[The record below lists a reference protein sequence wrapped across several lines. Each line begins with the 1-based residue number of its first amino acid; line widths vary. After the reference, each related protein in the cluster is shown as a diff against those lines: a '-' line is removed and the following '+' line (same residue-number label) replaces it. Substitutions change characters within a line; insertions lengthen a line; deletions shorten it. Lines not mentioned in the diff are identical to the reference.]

1 MIGLEYVRKQ
11 NGDTVEA
18 LATKLGITKSL
29 ISQWE
34 NGRKPIPSKRL
45 IQLSELY
52 GLPEKYFNK
61 ELNKS
66 DQLKIQLK
74 KLSSQ
79 YDDSVVEDEVPID
92 FDENDKPIEYESVV
106 YGDRGTAEAIRST
119 EFDIKVEQ
127 FTEKVKNVIYNNNIN
142 YDDEQQTID
151 NIIDTQETNL
161 GLIKKFVS
169 LMKDN
174 DSMFLAYIL
183 RAVELSGEDG
193 DAWGEIPKFD
203 KNGLTGKVLAV
214 IKEWKEAEQKRREAE
229 YQEYK
234 ELFGIGDE

>member
-92 FDENDKPIEYESVV
+92 FDENGKPIEYESVV

-174 DSMFLAYIL
+174 DSMLLAYIL
-183 RAVELSGEDG
+183 RAVELSEEDG
-193 DAWGEIPKFD
+193 DAWGEMKYD
-203 KNGLTGKVLAV
+203 KNGLTVKVLAV

>member
-92 FDENDKPIEYESVV
+92 FDENGKPIEYESVV

-183 RAVELSGEDG
+183 RAVELSEEDG
-193 DAWGEIPKFD
+193 DAWGEIPKLD
-203 KNGLTGKVLAV
+203 RNGLTGKVLAV

-234 ELFGIGDE
+234 ELFGLNDE

>member
-18 LATKLGITKSL
+18 LALKLGITKSL

-79 YDDSVVEDEVPID
+79 YDDSVVEDEVPIN
-92 FDENDKPIEYESVV
+92 FDANGKPIEYEPVV

-127 FTEKVKNVIYNNNIN
+127 FTEKVKNVIYSNNIN

-183 RAVELSGEDG
+183 RAVELSEEDG
-193 DAWGEIPKFD
+193 DAWGEMKYD

-214 IKEWKEAEQKRREAE
+214 IREWKEAEQKRREAE

>member
-34 NGRKPIPSKRL
+34 NGRKSIPSKRL

-79 YDDSVVEDEVPID
+79 YDDSVVEDEVPIN
-92 FDENDKPIEYESVV
+92 FDANGKPIEYEPVV

-127 FTEKVKNVIYNNNIN
+127 FTEKVKNVIYSNNIN

-183 RAVELSGEDG
+183 RAVELSEEDG
-193 DAWGEIPKFD
+193 DAWGEMKYD

>member
-18 LATKLGITKSL
+18 LAIKLGITKSL

-79 YDDSVVEDEVPID
+79 YDDSVVEDEVPIN
-92 FDENDKPIEYESVV
+92 FDANGKPIEYEPVV

-127 FTEKVKNVIYNNNIN
+127 FTEKVKNVIYSNNIN

-183 RAVELSGEDG
+183 RAVELSEEDG
-193 DAWGEIPKFD
+193 DAWGEMKYD

>member
-92 FDENDKPIEYESVV
+92 FDENGKPIEYEPVV

-183 RAVELSGEDG
+183 RAVELSEEDG
-193 DAWGEIPKFD
+193 DAWGEIPKLD
-203 KNGLTGKVLAV
+203 RNGLTGKVLAV

-234 ELFGIGDE
+234 ELFGLNDE

>member
-92 FDENDKPIEYESVV
+92 FDENGKPIEYESVV

-127 FTEKVKNVIYNNNIN
+127 FIEKVKNVIYNNNIN

-183 RAVELSGEDG
+183 RAVELSEEDG
-193 DAWGEIPKFD
+193 DAWGEMKYD
-203 KNGLTGKVLAV
+203 KNGLTVKVLAV

>member
-92 FDENDKPIEYESVV
+92 FDENGKPIEYESVV

-174 DSMFLAYIL
+174 DSMLLAYIL
-183 RAVELSGEDG
+183 RAVELSEEDG
-193 DAWGEIPKFD
+193 DAWGEIPKLD
-203 KNGLTGKVLAV
+203 RNGLTGKVLAV

-234 ELFGIGDE
+234 ELFSLNDE

>member
-11 NGDTVEA
+11 NGDTVET

-79 YDDSVVEDEVPID
+79 YDDSVVEDEAPID
-92 FDENDKPIEYESVV
+92 FDENGKPIEYEPVV

-174 DSMFLAYIL
+174 DIMFLAYIL
-183 RAVELSGEDG
+183 RAVELSEEDG
-193 DAWGEIPKFD
+193 DAWGEIPKLD

-234 ELFGIGDE
+234 ELFGLNDE

>member
-11 NGDTVEA
+11 NGDTVET
-18 LATKLGITKSL
+18 LATKLGLTKSL

-92 FDENDKPIEYESVV
+92 FDENGKPIEYESVV

-183 RAVELSGEDG
+183 RAIELSEEDG
-193 DAWGEIPKFD
+193 DAWGEMKYD
-203 KNGLTGKVLAV
+203 KNGLTGKVLSV
-214 IKEWKEAEQKRREAE
+214 IKEWKETEKKRRETE

-234 ELFGIGDE
+234 ELFGLNDE

>member
-92 FDENDKPIEYESVV
+92 FDENGKPIEYEPVV

-183 RAVELSGEDG
+183 RAIELSEEDG
-193 DAWGEIPKFD
+193 DAWGEIPKLD
-203 KNGLTGKVLAV
+203 RNGLTGKLLAV
-214 IKEWKEAEQKRREAE
+214 IKEWKEAEQKRREVE

-234 ELFGIGDE
+234 ELFGLNDE

>member
-92 FDENDKPIEYESVV
+92 FDENGKPIEYESVV

-183 RAVELSGEDG
+183 RAVELSGEDS
-193 DAWGEIPKFD
+193 DAWGEMKYD
-203 KNGLTGKVLAV
+203 KNCLTGKVLAV
-214 IKEWKEAEQKRREAE
+214 IKEWKEAEQKRRETE

-234 ELFGIGDE
+234 ELFGLNDE

>member
-92 FDENDKPIEYESVV
+92 FDENGKPIEYESVV

-119 EFDIKVEQ
+119 EFDIMVEQ
-127 FTEKVKNVIYNNNIN
+127 FTEKVKNVIYSNNIN

-183 RAVELSGEDG
+183 RAVELSEEDG
-193 DAWGEIPKFD
+193 DAWGEMKYD